1 MRRRPRRVIER
12 GFVKAKLVVTQNRP
26 TLGIVRPQDRRG
38 PLENTLELLVSSRGA
53 VCIHQLLA
61 ERRIVRLQFVV
72 GERGL
77 HVRIA
82 PVLFF
87 GCRIC
92 LQGSETRIVVLIEA
106 PRRAVI
112 AHLRG
117 IAATLAHRKPGWTLP
132 RLSVLARRYQ
142 VTTRQVAAAI
152 DELAARHLVR
162 VLPDGKACRVSPA
175 EYMFDLAGQH
185 GLAARVEPLRG
196 QLSCKSHSVAW
207 HPVPADVSGAL
218 GIAAG
223 EPACI
228 LQKLWTVGGEPAA
241 ATTSYLAGP
250 AAEPFLAALNG
261 AETDSL
267 QAILPMPPARPAAPG
282 VAPQPGERM
291 LVPHA
296 LRIEMQE
303 PPAWAASVLRLS
315 ARDSAIGVTV
325 RYAESAD
332 GDAAALTVAV
342 LRPDYFRVIID
353 SVVTSLTSTPA
364 SLQMAPP
371 QIAPPQITQSASTV
385 W

>member
-1 MRRRPRRVIER
+1 MRQRYPAPDWPA
-12 GFVKAKLVVTQNRP
+12 GGHSTGSDATGPDP
-26 TLGIVRPQDRRG
+26 TGTGTTGTDTTATGTTGDSAGSQASDDRLQ
-38 PLENTLELLVSSRGA
+38 PGA
-53 VCIHQLLA
+53 VHADQ
-61 ERRIVRLQFVV
+61 
-72 GERGL
+72 
-77 HVRIA
+77 
-82 PVLFF
+82 VLTD
-87 GCRIC
+87 R
-92 LQGSETRIVVLIEA
+92 
-106 PRRAVI
+106 
-112 AHLRG
+112 

-228 LQKLWTVGGEPAA
+228 LQQLWTVGGEPAA

-261 AETDSL
+261 AETDPL
-267 QAILPMPPARPAAPG
+267 QAILPMPPARPAGPG